1 VLKLKRHSSS
11 RRRRSSTFVKN
22 SIENETNKK
31 EKEEK
36 YNGIEKEERQECGTV
51 CSRPMLAI
59 GKRNENL
66 KKPEP
71 KGRIII
77 RRMKVDVIIK
87 KGVRIFFFVFFLFC
101 CHVITHRGKL
111 VVVVVVFFFFF

>member
-1 VLKLKRHSSS
+1 MLKLKRHSSS

-87 KGVRIFFFVFFLFC
+87 KGVRIFFFVFFLFSLSC
-101 CHVITHRGKL
+101 YHAQQR
-111 VVVVVVFFFFF
+111 